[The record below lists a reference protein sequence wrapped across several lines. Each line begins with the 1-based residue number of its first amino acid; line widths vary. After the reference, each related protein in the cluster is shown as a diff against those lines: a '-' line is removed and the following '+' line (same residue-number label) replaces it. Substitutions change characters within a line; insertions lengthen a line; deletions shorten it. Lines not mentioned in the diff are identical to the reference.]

1 MPTTAYMELVAL
13 QSPISIGNDS
23 SNRAMMSFN
32 VLARHVG
39 PPGPF
44 EEEICKLI
52 QSAGLATL
60 GTDMWFG
67 SLVQIPQNL
76 PGPFVSVSA
85 TGGISPLQSHNGDKQ
100 TRPSAQIVVRAGTSG
115 GVSGSV
121 LARNKANAIHAA
133 LDGKHNMNVTT

>member
-1 MPTTAYMELVAL
+1 MPTTTYMELAAL
-13 QSPISIGNDS
+13 QSPISIGNDT

-32 VLARHVG
+32 VLARHIG

-52 QSAGLATL
+52 QAAGLATVWV
-60 GTDMWFG
+60 DMWFG
-67 SLVQIPQNL
+67 SLTPIPSNS
-76 PGPFVSVSA
+76 PGPYVSVVA

-100 TRPSAQIVVRAGTSG
+100 TRPSAQIIVRAGHSG
-115 GVSGSV
+115 GVNGYV

-133 LDGKHNMNVTT
+133 LDGKHNTNVTT